1 MAFAIGCS
9 EDAGTND
16 PPIPDKPTDQAE
28 TVTVSFAMKGDVSV
42 EETPLITKAAG
53 EETESKDLYG
63 IIVYYDAD
71 QSGKIDD
78 YYGEGFFDNINDMTI
93 SLITGYKYQFI
104 CTLIKNG
111 KDILKHTDSVSF
123 NGFDVLRNKGY
134 LEPFGYVN
142 REYTP
147 RYWEGRE
154 VKNEF
159 VLGNE
164 NSTNLSIQRLRSGD
178 ARCNDG
184 REKIGG
190 SYYSIYYPSIDRYYG
205 EITDYSPKDNG
216 VVNIDMKRCV
226 FGVKFVVTGITDGVL
241 GFSMSDETHGPTL
254 FFRDNIKVD
263 TIFDKAIY
271 TYRNIYECWSKSLTT
286 DDYSQDFFLLINWQ
300 RDNGVTQSFR
310 KTITFKRNVLT
321 TVNIRMNGGNADNN
335 LNLNIED
342 SEMEENTNLDINV
355 GDTIDTPV
363 NPTE

>member
-1 MAFAIGCS
+1 
-9 EDAGTND
+9 
-16 PPIPDKPTDQAE
+16 
-28 TVTVSFAMKGDVSV
+28 
-42 EETPLITKAAG
+42 
-53 EETESKDLYG
+53 
-63 IIVYYDAD
+63 
-71 QSGKIDD
+71 
-78 YYGEGFFDNINDMTI
+78 
-93 SLITGYKYQFI
+93 
-104 CTLIKNG
+104 
-111 KDILKHTDSVSF
+111 
-123 NGFDVLRNKGY
+123 
-134 LEPFGYVN
+134 
-142 REYTP
+142 
-147 RYWEGRE
+147 
-154 VKNEF
+154 
-159 VLGNE
+159 
-164 NSTNLSIQRLRSGD
+164 
-178 ARCNDG
+178 
-184 REKIGG
+184 
-190 SYYSIYYPSIDRYYG
+190 
-205 EITDYSPKDNG
+205 
-216 VVNIDMKRCV
+216 MKRCV